1 MLRYFQSK
9 QEDTLNKSQLINAIA
24 KNAKLSKKHA
34 GAALE
39 ATLDAITDVMRKGQK
54 VALVG
59 FGTFGTANRKA
70 RRGLNPITKLPMK
83 IAAKRVPKFKA
94 GKQLKKVVSKLK

>member
-1 MLRYFQSK
+1 M
-9 QEDTLNKSQLINAIA
+9 NKSQLINAIA

-34 GAALE
+34 AASLD
-39 ATLDAITDVMRKGQK
+39 ATLDAITDVMRKGQR

-59 FGTFGTANRKA
+59 FGTFGTAMRKA
-70 RRGLNPITKLPMK
+70 RRGLNPITKQPMK